1 MGIHEL
7 PDRLI
12 GKIRAETRRLT
23 GGEPGSSVVGV
34 AVSGG
39 ADSVFL
45 LAALMAAGHQV
56 DAASVDHALRAGS
69 RGEAEGVGAAC
80 RAWGGVPH
88 EVLTWERGEGFKLAN
103 LQADARDARYRLLA
117 EWARRRGIG
126 AVALGHN
133 LDDAAENFVM
143 RGVGMSPLR
152 IFEGVTFFRPMLSIG
167 REEVRRALR
176 DANVPWADDPSN
188 ENERFRRV
196 AVRRVLGADPDARS
210 AVISAMRRGQVESV
224 GSVSLA
230 AEALRRCMRV
240 DPAGRVLLSP
250 SLRQEDPP
258 VVREA
263 LRAVLRAVGEP
274 DGRMRGPRLA
284 RAAEEFAAGRPFTL
298 CGALHDPRACA
309 FTRDPGRAEATLI
322 RYEGVWD
329 GRWAVRTDGEVMV
342 GAHRKGGATVPRAAD
357 GRLLDA
363 EFLLTME
370 DVLSRLA
377 EGPAADDQGPV
388 ISLGP

>member
-133 LDDAAENFVM
+133 LDDAAENLVM

-230 AEALRRCMRV
+230 AEALRRWSEH
-240 DPAGRVLLSP
+240 GLEI
-250 SLRQEDPP
+250 LR
-258 VVREA
+258 
-263 LRAVLRAVGEP
+263 L
-274 DGRMRGPRLA
+274 
-284 RAAEEFAAGRPFTL
+284 EEN
-298 CGALHDPRACA
+298 
-309 FTRDPGRAEATLI
+309 
-322 RYEGVWD
+322 
-329 GRWAVRTDGEVMV
+329 
-342 GAHRKGGATVPRAAD
+342 AH
-357 GRLLDA
+357 
-363 EFLLTME
+363 E
-370 DVLSRLA
+370 
-377 EGPAADDQGPV
+377 
-388 ISLGP
+388 